1 MVVLENPAHGVIP
14 VGSYEM
20 TLYKD
25 EQSWYDNTTTR
36 DEESRM
42 NRTQFE
48 DKHQLTITNRGW
60 VVAGSL
66 LALVLFALLS
76 LVGGIELS

>member
-1 MVVLENPAHGVIP
+1 
-14 VGSYEM
+14 M

-36 DEESRM
+36 DEESNM

-48 DKHQLTITNRGW
+48 DTYQLTITNRGW
-60 VVAGSL
+60 TVAATLLVLVLSVL
-66 LALVLFALLS
+66 LAV
-76 LVGGIELS
+76 VGGFELS